1 MDNEPGILRIGI
13 PTGFGTNGVRKE
25 ALAIAKQML
34 STMTPEPI
42 HQQWCKYYTAEPDP
56 DYYTY
61 YKDTR
66 WGMVLTVKV
75 DNLRRCKAI
84 MLDFDYDN
92 VIELDS
98 ERLKETVELQ
108 SYFKGHLM
116 LKKRNF

>member
-1 MDNEPGILRIGI
+1 MEGQPGILRIGI
-13 PTGFGTNGVRKE
+13 PTGYGTNGIRKE

-56 DYYTY
+56 DHYTY